1 MNENRFCL
9 KLVWLDDNSEMEGRY
24 LDRLLQRKM
33 SVAKKINK
41 KDLAMT
47 PTAITYSSDLIN
59 TEPTISLHN
68 FSEQPFELTLYSGDT
83 PFVGLLKNSYLN
95 NQHDFEEAKPTF
107 RNRDERR
114 YFERLELKEECVKTR
129 ALVKTEV
136 SIVRDSSLAVNEL
149 VHQFEESVEKLLVLA
164 DSGASPRRLEEKAW
178 EITLQAGQAALGQ
191 ALARISAR
199 ASEAE
204 IKKQRY
210 SPESI
215 YFRMDQ
221 GYHITITTTFG
232 DITFPLFAFRVR
244 QPNGK
249 FVTYAPARTGLFP
262 FHDKCHSS
270 ELCLEWESRLGS
282 QQTFRESESSLL
294 FFSHGAVRMA
304 DNTIAAHTVKIGSL
318 IDRDYLYRSPAE
330 IREILETHATRNIR
344 TGKPIVYFS
353 TDAHA
358 LRRFID
364 ETWHGA
370 WKMTNG
376 LRIWCVDQKSGQII
390 HLGGEF
396 TWGDCEVVEEIFKS
410 LTQSGHL
417 PADGN
422 YGEGIRAEYVIVT
435 DGAVWIEQRIVPIF
449 PGSCGILDA
458 YHALETIAKHAK
470 DIFGAETPEA
480 KAFYSKAAYFLL
492 GETVRSKPEKK
503 PRKGH
508 KKTRKQ
514 AQQMQPIEIAN
525 ITQNGSF
532 QEQSSFAIPQ
542 QIRDFINFIQGLQ
555 IFDEKKEAGRQSLLE
570 FLRGNAHRIDYLDY
584 KKSGYKIGSGAMESI
599 HRTGSQMR
607 LKIAGARWLKE
618 TAQAIFNI
626 RMMTIVGKWNDFW
639 KQENITEKLV
649 RAFNSKFE
657 VAAI

>member
-1 MNENRFCL
+1 M
-9 KLVWLDDNSEMEGRY
+9 
-24 LDRLLQRKM
+24 
-33 SVAKKINK
+33 
-41 KDLAMT
+41 
-47 PTAITYSSDLIN
+47 
-59 TEPTISLHN
+59 IS
-68 FSEQPFELTLYSGDT
+68 
-83 PFVGLLKNSYLN
+83 
-95 NQHDFEEAKPTF
+95 
-107 RNRDERR
+107 
-114 YFERLELKEECVKTR
+114 
-129 ALVKTEV
+129 
-136 SIVRDSSLAVNEL
+136 
-149 VHQFEESVEKLLVLA
+149 LA
-164 DSGASPRRLEEKAW
+164 DSGASPRRLEEEVWKMA
-178 EITLQAGQAALGQ
+178 LQIGQAVLGQ
-191 ALARISAR
+191 LLARISAQ

-204 IKKQRY
+204 IHKQRIP
-210 SPESI
+210 PESV

-221 GYHITITTTFG
+221 DYQITVTTTFG
-232 DITFPLFAFRVR
+232 DITFPLFAFRAK

-249 FVTYAPARTGLFP
+249 FVTHAPARTGLFP

-294 FFSHGAVRMA
+294 FFSHGAVSLA
-304 DNTIAAHTVKIGSL
+304 DNTIAAHTVKVGSL
-318 IDRDYLYRSPAE
+318 IEREHLYRSPAE
-330 IREILETHATRNIR
+330 IRKILSEQATHNPK
-344 TGKPIVYFS
+344 TGRPIVYFS

-376 LRIWCVDQKSGQII
+376 LRIWCVDKKSGQII

-396 TWGDCEVVEEIFKS
+396 TWGDCEAVEEIFKS

-458 YHALETIAKHAK
+458 YHALETIAKYAK
-470 DIFGAETPEA
+470 EIFGAETPEA
-480 KAFYSKAAYFLL
+480 KAFYSKAACFLL
-492 GETVRSKPEKK
+492 GETARSKHEKK

-514 AQQMQPIEIAN
+514 AQQMQPLEIVEIA
-525 ITQNGSF
+525 QSASF
-532 QEQSSFAIPQ
+532 QERSSSAMPR
-542 QIRDFINFIQGLQ
+542 QIRDFINFIQGLK
-555 IFDEKKEAGRQSLLE
+555 IFDEKKEEGRQNLLG

-584 KKSGYKIGSGAMESI
+584 RGSGYQIGSGAMESI

-639 KQENITEKLV
+639 KQTGITEKLTL
-649 RAFNSKFE
+649 AFNSKFE
-657 VAAI
+657 VAAA